1 VNQKLRDSINV
12 LMQQNEYASA
22 LDVIRKAELS
32 GEPTS
37 ELLVW
42 EARLLQLGDEG
53 TPEEV
58 EEILRRA
65 IKLEPG
71 FVEAHVELG
80 WFLLNVQDSA
90 SLAQDAFRQ
99 ALKLQVETN
108 SEIVLGLLKC
118 SQEIS
123 PDRVG
128 SGLRDELIQSLV
140 DSKSIK
146 EGLED

>member
-1 VNQKLRDSINV
+1 MNQKLRDSINV

-71 FVEAHVELG
+71 FVEAHVEL
-80 WFLLNVQDSA
+80 A
-90 SLAQDAFRQ
+90 
-99 ALKLQVETN
+99 
-108 SEIVLGLLKC
+108 C
-118 SQEIS
+118 
-123 PDRVG
+123 
-128 SGLRDELIQSLV
+128 
-140 DSKSIK
+140 
-146 EGLED
+146 